1 MVVSGVCYVVYM
13 FLPIL
18 IIFNYQL
25 YGWNIPLL
33 QIYGW
38 AGKWFVIDFC
48 LVILKSVTLVTVKGS
63 VSNLDSFA
71 AGKTHTPVAV
81 NPDIYG

>member
-48 LVILKSVTLVTVKGS
+48 LVIFE
-63 VSNLDSFA
+63 VSDIGDCERFSFKL
-71 AGKTHTPVAV
+71 G
-81 NPDIYG
+81 